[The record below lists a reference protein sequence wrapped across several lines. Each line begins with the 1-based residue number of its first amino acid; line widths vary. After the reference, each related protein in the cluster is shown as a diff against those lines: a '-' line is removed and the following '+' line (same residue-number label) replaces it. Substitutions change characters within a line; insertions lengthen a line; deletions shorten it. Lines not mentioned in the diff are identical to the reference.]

1 MSALLEAANT
11 FVLAAEPAPAV
22 PTFTPTVPTEVSG
35 ATGSILG
42 WTAGIGLS
50 LATLGGLTGWACVA
64 IGHNTERAGLAARG
78 KQAILWSL
86 ISGGGIGVT
95 ASLVMLFYGLTKTG

>member
-1 MSALLEAANT
+1 MSALLEVANT
-11 FVLAAEPAPAV
+11 FVLADAAPGVPAYTPSV
-22 PTFTPTVPTEVSG
+22 PGPLG
-35 ATGSILG
+35 KATGQILG
-42 WTAGIGLS
+42 WTAGGGLA
-50 LATLGGLTGWACVA
+50 LATLGGLSGWACVA

-95 ASLVMLFYGLTKTG
+95 AALVGAFYGITQG